1 MHLSLLITLFVV
13 ASTTLALP
21 IPNVP
26 TTDNLIDTTTDDMI
40 TDPATGISFPKGWYL
55 HIVGLPLPAS
65 VADTDAETKEKE
77 GKKRER

>member
-1 MHLSLLITLFVV
+1 MHFSLLITLLVV

-21 IPNVP
+21 IPNAP
-26 TTDNLIDTTTDDMI
+26 TTDKLIDTTTDDI
-40 TDPATGISFPKGWYL
+40 VTDPATGISFPEGWYL

-77 GKKRER
+77 GKKGER